1 MKSLQRLLPRVS
13 IGLMLLAM
21 PALLLAAAAM
31 TTLPN
36 GPAVPRPAVVEPA
49 LVAAAA
55 EDGVRLPAR
64 APVLAVSPVAPA
76 MAPELASDLL
86 AQRSLDPQQPL
97 GPVPQ
102 LDANVAGTAA
112 LVALPDFTG
121 LVERYGPSV
130 VNISSK
136 QNPLLGPQDFDGEY
150 SLPEDSPLYDFFRR
164 FFGDEGSP
172 LPEDSEQ
179 GRSLGSGFFLTADG
193 YVLTNAHV
201 VEAADEIIVRTSDR
215 REFIARV
222 VGADSRSDI
231 ALLKIDGEGLPAV
244 EIGSVNGLKVGEW
257 VLAIGSPFGFDHSA
271 TAGIVSAKGRSLP
284 SESYVPFIQTD
295 VAINP
300 GNSGGPL
307 FDLRGRVIGV
317 NSQIYSRTGGFMG
330 LSFAIPIDVAM
341 DVVEQLR
348 TKGRVSRGWL
358 GVVIQDVTRELAETF
373 GLAHPRGAL
382 IAQVLP
388 GSPAEAAGLR
398 AGDVILRFDGRDIPM
413 SSSLPPMVGT
423 ARVGSSLLVEVLRL
437 GEIMN
442 LEVMLAEL
450 PDEEEFVITGG
461 QVEPAA
467 ANRLGLVVKDLS
479 DEQRERMGLGTQG
492 VMVESVEPGPAE
504 QAGVR
509 AGDIILSFD
518 NQVVSD
524 SKHFRSLLDLAV
536 PGKAVAVLV
545 QRGDG
550 RMFYPIRVP
559 AE

>member
-1 MKSLQRLLPRVS
+1 
-13 IGLMLLAM
+13 
-21 PALLLAAAAM
+21 
-31 TTLPN
+31 
-36 GPAVPRPAVVEPA
+36 
-49 LVAAAA
+49 
-55 EDGVRLPAR
+55 
-64 APVLAVSPVAPA
+64 